1 MYLSNTSKSQHP
13 PFSNTHTRT
22 HFFSFSHTPTNI
34 FISHTHLRTQKTHRR
49 ANFSPINA
57 CHLPPGPH
65 PAPICKNL
73 FLKKNLLSDLSLA
86 QMAVVVVG
94 GLCLGWQ
101 VLHNCPTIQF
111 NGKNTHTQGML

>member
-13 PFSNTHTRT
+13 PFSKTHTHTHFFFFTHTYKHFYLTYTLTHKKTHTRG
-22 HFFSFSHTPTNI
+22 
-34 FISHTHLRTQKTHRR
+34 
-49 ANFSPINA
+49 NFSPINA
-57 CHLPPGPH
+57 CHLPPP

-101 VLHNCPTIQF
+101 VLQNCPTVQF